1 MKIVKETTT
10 NNTNL
15 FHSQEAETF
24 KQSIQAS
31 FENEFDNILD
41 KIFFDL
47 AEQKVRATANLQT
60 SIMEIFEDIQDKKEE
75 VKDDFFNK
83 FFISLFDTKLRFC
96 KRPEYIKNQIK
107 KYLLKSVNLT
117 YTTKVL
123 NKFLNDLEGFLE
135 TNKINSL
142 IQKEFHRRNEIELAQ
157 KRELKDEEIL
167 EMDMIIEEK
176 CGEIKTSNQKNK
188 TITTAEYINEE
199 GKRVVIAKTEM
210 LKTGNVNYK
219 MTISNKRFE
228 TTSWNK
234 TKVFLNGLFENVK
247 GFFSNIKPKSLTDEQ
262 LNRYSKNINMPLFK
276 DENTEK
282 SLLKVYTGDKLA
294 A

>member
-1 MKIVKETTT
+1 
-10 NNTNL
+10 
-15 FHSQEAETF
+15 
-24 KQSIQAS
+24 
-31 FENEFDNILD
+31 
-41 KIFFDL
+41 
-47 AEQKVRATANLQT
+47 
-60 SIMEIFEDIQDKKEE
+60 MEIFEDIQDKKEE